1 MFYKPINRYPHH
13 IQDSVTPESLSYI
26 LGFFGTIIYC
36 IWQIIYT
43 LPRFDELIINEIITH
58 NGNIIIIISAFI
70 ILIFINFIHAYCFF
84 HLLGSVGATTTG
96 MYIVYEYVLVYV
108 CISVYISVYVYVC
121 LHMSLCIHVRI

>member
-1 MFYKPINRYPHH
+1 MYVKVYVYNKCMMMYIVCIQHLLLPFIPINRYPRR
-13 IQDSVTPESLSYI
+13 IQDSITPESLSYI

-43 LPRFDELIINEIITH
+43 LPRFDELIINEIVTH

-70 ILIFINFIHAYCFF
+70 LLIFINFIHAYCFF

-96 MYIVYEYVLVYV
+96 VYIV
-108 CISVYISVYVYVC
+108 CI
-121 LHMSLCIHVRI
+121 